1 MRRPVMEWRRPQCE
15 ASACI
20 EVLEQ
25 YGSIVVRSSK
35 RPEEMVVFDS
45 DEWGTFI
52 EAVKQG
58 EFDL

>member
-1 MRRPVMEWRRPQCE
+1 MEWKRPQCE

-52 EAVKQG
+52 KAVKQG